1 MTVIKRKAER
11 PNPNPQALQLQML
24 TAKRPLSE
32 LSLPPKRA
40 RGISEGRLCDLRNSL
55 SLFTNANNA
64 TRARERG
71 ILRSRDASSKYE
83 EVRTHASR
91 PFAAPNSRP

>member
-1 MTVIKRKAER
+1 
-11 PNPNPQALQLQML
+11 ML
-24 TAKRPLSE
+24 TATAKRPLSE

-40 RGISEGRLCDLRNSL
+40 RSIAEGRLCDLRNSL
-55 SLFTNANNA
+55 SLFTNAHNA

-91 PFAAPNSRP
+91 PFAAPHSRP